1 MIIESIHELVPP
13 ETIKPVIEKIIANFV
28 TDYCPNQNITVGL
41 NAIREIL
48 IRQPLALDE
57 AQIEYLIEF
66 RSYRNK
72 SVMSAARS
80 LINFFREVCPM
91 LLPKKY
97 LGRDKEF
104 LTEEDKKAPV
114 YGEQLVSNTVDGAHL
129 LKEDKGGVSV
139 AALRALDKSDFRRME
154 VLKKRM
160 AMRKVDKHG
169 FRSDDDE
176 KKGEEVEDSDEG
188 EEGEDEF
195 DDEEFG
201 ESEMMEEYGEE
212 EMSEEGDDAPELVP
226 IGPEQDG
233 EEKEEESS
241 EYESSIDP
249 LMAQAER
256 DSVHDSE
263 IRSSQMD

>member
-13 ETIKPVIEKIIANFV
+13 ETIKPVIERIISNFV
-28 TDYCPNQNITVGL
+28 TEYCPNQNITVGL

-66 RSYRNK
+66 RSYKNK

-97 LGRDKEF
+97 LGRDKEW
-104 LTEEDKKAPV
+104 LTEEDKIAPV
-114 YGEQLVSNTVDGAHL
+114 FGEELVAKTVDGAHL
-129 LKEDKGGVSV
+129 LKEDKNGISV
-139 AALRALDKSDFRRME
+139 AAQRMLTTDDFRRME

-169 FRSDDDE
+169 FRSDD
-176 KKGEEVEDSDEG
+176 EDKEG
-188 EEGEDEF
+188 EAEEEEDVLSQDDDAEWGED
-195 DDEEFG
+195 
-201 ESEMMEEYGEE
+201 EMMEEYGEE

-226 IGPEQDG
+226 MGPEQDG
-233 EEKEEESS
+233 QEEGEEESS
-241 EYESSIDP
+241 EYESSVDH
-249 LMAQAER
+249 A
-256 DSVHDSE
+256 
-263 IRSSQMD
+263 